1 MKQALLTRKT
11 GPTSKRCMV
20 SWLVED
26 GLKEGLSIS
35 LKGASEIW
43 NIEKVYDVS
52 IHKENIN
59 RNWNVG
65 GL

>member
-1 MKQALLTRKT
+1 MKQCELSRKT
-11 GPTSKRCMV
+11 GPTSYRKMV
-20 SWLVED
+20 TWLAEE
-26 GLKEGLSIS
+26 GLKEGLKIS
-35 LKGASEIW
+35 LKGSSDIW
-43 NIEKVYDVS
+43 NIDKVYHIS